1 MIVRC
6 RLMSIEWRRAER
18 RGARMPSQAALSPD
32 AVDRRAPGV
41 RHINFQR
48 HLARGVG
55 GAGRAGIETADGDF
69 DVVQQA
75 FGQRRAV
82 QMAYCPLAH
91 GFAHRLIV
99 VRGGY
104 DCVGAHDLIVLMPS
118 ADCSIAITRAQR

>member
-1 MIVRC
+1 MAQSRAA
-6 RLMSIEWRRAER
+6 RRADAVAS
-18 RGARMPSQAALSPD
+18 GTVAPD

-82 QMAYCPLAH
+82 QMAYCTWRTAS
-91 GFAHRLIV
+91 LI
-99 VRGGY
+99 
-104 DCVGAHDLIVLMPS
+104 A
-118 ADCSIAITRAQR
+118 